1 MTWGMG
7 DLGLREASGGSV
19 TSSDRVQL
27 IWVWV
32 MDTDPRFTQYGL
44 APQNKAD
51 YAFWLHE
58 LFHIKP
64 DGIMTI
70 VLPHGVLFRGGA
82 EEAIRT
88 RLIKAKNID
97 TIIGLPSSIFY
108 GTGIPTIIMALKK
121 QRSHDDVLFID
132 APQGLIKNGKNNLL
146 RARDIERIVDTVH
159 ARRDVERFLI
169 TLRDYRSTRAWVI
182 VGHDKRIRAIVDNV
196 LAPG

>member
-70 VLPHGVLFRGGA
+70 VLPHDVLFRGGA

-88 RLIKAKNID
+88 RPIKAKNID

-159 ARRDVERFLI
+159 ARRDVERFLV
-169 TLRDYRSTRAWVI
+169 TLRDYRSTRAWAI

-196 LAPG
+196 LVPG